1 MSHRCCR
8 PLRDVAA
15 LAVFAGFALTA
26 AAGPRPVG
34 SAYTPVTTERLL
46 SPEPHNWLMY
56 RRTYNGW
63 GYSPLDDQ
71 ITRANVASLEPV
83 WTFSTGSR
91 RDHQSPPIV
100 NDGRMFVTAP
110 LDAGGL
116 QVLALDADTGREVW
130 KTHTV
135 PAPGESLACA
145 TWRCH

>member
-8 PLRDVAA
+8 PLRYVAA

-34 SAYTPVTTERLL
+34 SEYTPVTTERLL

-63 GYSPLDDQ
+63 GYSALDQ

-100 NDGRMFVTAP
+100 NDGRMFVTTP
-110 LDAGGL
+110 LDAGGSRYWRSTRRPEI
-116 QVLALDADTGREVW
+116 DCG
-130 KTHTV
+130 
-135 PAPGESLACA
+135 A
-145 TWRCH
+145 TRASRRRMLGFIGTR